1 MRYILNVMINLITK
15 LFSPKSYIGDLGL
28 CFFLALLFYITGFL
42 FFFRRWQNSALV
54 IISGTINLQ
63 KKRKLY
69 AIKKHDAYEAWF
81 KDDRK

>member
-1 MRYILNVMINLITK
+1 MAVR
-15 LFSPKSYIGDLGL
+15 
-28 CFFLALLFYITGFL
+28 LAMVKPS
-42 FFFRRWQNSALV
+42 RRRQSLALV